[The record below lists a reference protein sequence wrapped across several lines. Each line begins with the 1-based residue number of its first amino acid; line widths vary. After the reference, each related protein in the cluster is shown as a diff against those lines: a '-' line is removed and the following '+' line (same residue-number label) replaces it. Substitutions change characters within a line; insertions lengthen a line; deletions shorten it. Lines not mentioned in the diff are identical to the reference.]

1 MNSIPKPPDPIS
13 FEWHPP
19 MYTEHMIHNPPD
31 TPPAG
36 GPTKDEILAIAMQKL
51 DLKPNEIFADI
62 GCGTGKITMT
72 AAPLVSHVHA
82 IDIREEAYRW
92 TCEVVRTNAYSN
104 VTIHLGDAVSILSS
118 VQELDKAFVGGS
130 RNLSGIITG
139 LADLKVKRVVI
150 TAVLLETLNIAL
162 TTLQEFD
169 MFDEVTLVQVSKSV
183 PLAGG
188 YMLKPLDPVYI
199 ITGGCS

>member
-1 MNSIPKPPDPIS
+1 MRDILKRSNPIP

-19 MYTEHMIHNPPD
+19 MYTEHMIYNPPG
-31 TPPAG
+31 TPPTG

-72 AAPLVSHVHA
+72 AAPLVSLVHA
-82 IDIREEAYRW
+82 IDIRDEAYRW

-104 VTIHLGDAVSILSS
+104 VTVHRGNAVSILSS
-118 VQELDKAFVGGS
+118 VRELDKAFVGGS

-162 TTLQEFD
+162 TTLQEYD

-199 ITGGCS
+199 ITGGYS